1 MRKQISLKVVLHL
14 GEELRELLADF
25 LPDLC
30 LNERVLCLLLLKL
43 ELQLPQQRHLL
54 LSKKTPALTE
64 LFYSN
69 TYSTVT

>member
-14 GEELRELLADF
+14 GEKLRELLADF

-54 LSKKTPALTE
+54 LSKK
-64 LFYSN
+64 N
-69 TYSTVT
+69 TSINRTVLQ